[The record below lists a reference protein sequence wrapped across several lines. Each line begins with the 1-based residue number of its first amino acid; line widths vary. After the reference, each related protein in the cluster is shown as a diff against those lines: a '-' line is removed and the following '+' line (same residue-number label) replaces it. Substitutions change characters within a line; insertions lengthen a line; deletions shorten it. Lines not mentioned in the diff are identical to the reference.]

1 MKITDFLSK
10 NYIKIGLEG
19 TTKKEV
25 LEEMVDILVK
35 AGKVGDKDKV
45 VKALL
50 ERENLGT
57 TGIGQGIAMPHAKIE
72 ELSDE
77 VLVALGIS
85 KKGISFSS
93 LDGELVYIVFLF
105 LSSEKS
111 TNIHLKILA
120 QASQLLKDKYFRE
133 PLSKC
138 NTKEEAIDLIREEEE

>member
-1 MKITDFLSK
+1 MKITDFLLK
-10 NYIKIGLEG
+10 DYIKIGLEG

-35 AGKVGDKDKV
+35 AGKIHDKEKV
-45 VKALL
+45 VNALL

-105 LSSEKS
+105 LSSEKT

-120 QASQLLKDKYFRE
+120 KASQLLKDKYFRE

-138 NTKEEAIDLIREEEE
+138 NSKEEAIEMITEEEE